1 MDNFT
6 NNTIIEGK
14 SSKITFH
21 RLSLLFKKE
30 LLENKKTLITELI
43 VAWGSCILLG
53 SLLGLFGIGGGYA
66 EVLAFYT
73 LLQYIAFI
81 YASLAFSPMKH
92 KKGRISTLMLPAS
105 SEEKF
110 FVRWFLAVPILILF
124 LVAGF
129 YLGDIFRIIVAW
141 LSESRTNDNY
151 YRILNIADIFSYKHT
166 FLTFLVISSY
176 FFTQAIY
183 FFGAILWPKLSFIK
197 TFAAIY
203 CVEMIL
209 GIALLL
215 VFKFWFYDISF
226 SESAIGNCCWSIGCI
241 QIVLTL
247 LLYWLSYYRFKTSS
261 VIYHLF

>member
-129 YLGDIFRIIVAW
+129 YLCDIFRIIVAW
-141 LSESRTNDNY
+141 LSESLTNDNY
-151 YRILNIADIFSYKHT
+151 YRILDIFSN
-166 FLTFLVISSY
+166 
-176 FFTQAIY
+176 
-183 FFGAILWPKLSFIK
+183 
-197 TFAAIY
+197 
-203 CVEMIL
+203 
-209 GIALLL
+209 
-215 VFKFWFYDISF
+215 FK
-226 SESAIGNCCWSIGCI
+226 
-241 QIVLTL
+241 L
-247 LLYWLSYYRFKTSS
+247 LLYTSHLLFRGDSLAKTIFYKNVCCYILCRDDPWNCTAISLQIL
-261 VIYHLF
+261 VLRYFLF